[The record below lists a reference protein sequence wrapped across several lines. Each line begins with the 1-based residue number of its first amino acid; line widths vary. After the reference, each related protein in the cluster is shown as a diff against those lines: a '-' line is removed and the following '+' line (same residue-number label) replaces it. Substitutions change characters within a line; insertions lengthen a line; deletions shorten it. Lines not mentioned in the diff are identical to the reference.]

1 MTLLSIDI
9 GIKNLALCIIDSSN
23 KIIYWDVLNICSNI
37 TEPIPTNTLCCSYC
51 KNKAKYKK
59 SANNYCMKHAKSQT
73 EYIIPTGELQEKRL
87 NKCKVDQIKTLM
99 DNYKIE
105 YNTTSTTKK
114 QYIELITT
122 RLLDSINMNTP
133 DTKVSEYN
141 LIDISRI
148 MTIKLD
154 KELATYIPN
163 ITEIVIENQI
173 SPIATRMKSIQS
185 MVTQYFVM
193 KCNVNT
199 QILYVSAMNKL
210 KGITTNSYKDRKK
223 ASIHKCKDILIKS
236 SVESEADREWLE
248 YFNKHKKKDD
258 LSDCYIQGLWYINK
272 NV

>member
-9 GIKNLALCIIDSSN
+9 GIKNLALCIIDSS
-23 KIIYWDVLNICSNI
+23 KQIIYWDVLNICSNI
-37 TEPIPTNTLCCSYC
+37 TEPVPNKVCCSYC
-51 KNKAKYKK
+51 KNNAKYKK
-59 SANNYCMKHAKSQT
+59 STNNYCMKHAKTQT
-73 EYIIPTGELQEKRL
+73 EYIIPTVELNQKKL

-99 DNYKIE
+99 NTYKIE
-105 YNTTSTTKK
+105 YNITATTKK

-122 RLLDSINMNTP
+122 RLLDSIHMTP

-154 KELATYIPN
+154 NELTKYIPD

-193 KCNVNT
+193 KCNVTTN
-199 QILYVSAMNKL
+199 IMYVSAMNKL

-223 ASIHKCKDILIKS
+223 ASIDKCKDILINS
-236 SVESEADREWLE
+236 SVSTDTNRSWLE